1 MPSKKIQITTQNIT
15 VEAELLDRSES
26 DNFYSSLPFTGRV
39 NTWGLEI
46 YFSIDHSME
55 LQEDASEIVNLG
67 DIAFWPPGNAF
78 CIFFGS
84 GSHPNTSEIILAA
97 MPPIGPPNAVPIV
110 GATVPTNVFNIQ
122 LLKFNYIVL

>member
-1 MPSKKIQITTQNIT
+1 MASKKIQITTQNIT

-78 CIFFGS
+78 CIFFGPTPASIGDEIRAASEVNLLGKIIGDPLVFKSVPS
-84 GSHPNTSEIILAA
+84 GSDIKIE
-97 MPPIGPPNAVPIV
+97 AV
-110 GATVPTNVFNIQ
+110 A
-122 LLKFNYIVL
+122 

>member
-1 MPSKKIQITTQNIT
+1 MPNKKIQITTQNIT

-78 CIFFGS
+78 CIFFGPTPASIGDEIRAASEVNLLGKIIGDPLVFKSVAS
-84 GSHPNTSEIILAA
+84 GSDIKIE
-97 MPPIGPPNAVPIV
+97 AV
-110 GATVPTNVFNIQ
+110 A
-122 LLKFNYIVL
+122 

>member
-1 MPSKKIQITTQNIT
+1 MPNKKIQITTQNIT
-15 VEAELLDRSES
+15 VEADLLDRSES

-78 CIFFGS
+78 CIFFGPTPASIGDEIRAASEVNLLGKIIGAPLVFKSVPS
-84 GSHPNTSEIILAA
+84 GSDIKIE
-97 MPPIGPPNAVPIV
+97 AV
-110 GATVPTNVFNIQ
+110 A
-122 LLKFNYIVL
+122 

>member
-1 MPSKKIQITTQNIT
+1 MPNKKIQITTQNIT

-78 CIFFGS
+78 CIFFGPTPAS
-84 GSHPNTSEIILAA
+84 IGDEIRAA
-97 MPPIGPPNAVPIV
+97 NSANHSQRDWRYPSKTKPA
-110 GATVPTNVFNIQ
+110 F
-122 LLKFNYIVL
+122 

>member
-1 MPSKKIQITTQNIT
+1 MPNKKIQITTQNIT

-78 CIFFGS
+78 CIFFGPTPASIGDEIRAASEVNLLGKIIGDPLVFKSVPS
-84 GSHPNTSEIILAA
+84 GSDIKIE
-97 MPPIGPPNAVPIV
+97 AV
-110 GATVPTNVFNIQ
+110 A
-122 LLKFNYIVL
+122 

>member
-1 MPSKKIQITTQNIT
+1 MPNKKIQITTQNIT

-78 CIFFGS
+78 CIFFGPTPASIGDEIRAASEVNLLGKIIGDPLVFKSVPS
-84 GSHPNTSEIILAA
+84 GSDIKIE
-97 MPPIGPPNAVPIV
+97 AVD
-110 GATVPTNVFNIQ
+110 
-122 LLKFNYIVL
+122 

>member
-1 MPSKKIQITTQNIT
+1 MPNKKIQITTQNIT

-78 CIFFGS
+78 CIFFGPTPASIGEEIRAASEVNLLGKIIGDPLVFKSVPS
-84 GSHPNTSEIILAA
+84 GSDIKIE
-97 MPPIGPPNAVPIV
+97 AV
-110 GATVPTNVFNIQ
+110 A
-122 LLKFNYIVL
+122 

>member
-1 MPSKKIQITTQNIT
+1 MASKKIQITTQNIT

-26 DNFYSSLPFTGRV
+26 DNFYSSLPFTGSV

-55 LQEDASEIVNLG
+55 LHEDASEIVNLG

-78 CIFFGS
+78 CIFFGPTPASIGDEIRAASEVNLLGKIIGDPLVFKSVPS
-84 GSHPNTSEIILAA
+84 GSDIKIEAIA
-97 MPPIGPPNAVPIV
+97 
-110 GATVPTNVFNIQ
+110 
-122 LLKFNYIVL
+122 

>member
-1 MPSKKIQITTQNIT
+1 MPNKKIQITTQNIT

-78 CIFFGS
+78 CIFFGPTPASIGDEIRAASEVNLLGKIIGDPLVFKSVPS
-84 GSHPNTSEIILAA
+84 GTDIKIEALS
-97 MPPIGPPNAVPIV
+97 
-110 GATVPTNVFNIQ
+110 
-122 LLKFNYIVL
+122 

>member
-78 CIFFGS
+78 CIFFGPTPASIGDEIRAASEVNLLGKIIGDPLVFKSVPS
-84 GSHPNTSEIILAA
+84 GSDIKIE
-97 MPPIGPPNAVPIV
+97 AV
-110 GATVPTNVFNIQ
+110 A
-122 LLKFNYIVL
+122 

>member
-1 MPSKKIQITTQNIT
+1 MPNKKIQITTQNIT

-78 CIFFGS
+78 CIFFGPTPASIGDEIRAASEVNLLGKIIGDPLVFKSVPS
-84 GSHPNTSEIILAA
+84 GIDITIEAL
-97 MPPIGPPNAVPIV
+97 G
-110 GATVPTNVFNIQ
+110 
-122 LLKFNYIVL
+122 